1 MYCRCFFSVA
11 QGLWPY
17 PVVTSNNLFSFHSY
31 LLHISRITISHPYHF
46 KLELGK
52 DSFASLV
59 SACSGEPE
67 FKVKM
72 VKLGVECTCF
82 FCLFHLVCF
91 WVISQTC
98 AKLESIL
105 TLQSLTKHYF
115 LCKDT
120 IVHIYY
126 VENTSGNKKIF
137 F

>member
-1 MYCRCFFSVA
+1 MA
-11 QGLWPY
+11 QGLY
-17 PVVTSNNLFSFHSY
+17 PVVTSNNLFSYELHSY
-31 LLHISRITISHPYHF
+31 LLHIIRITISYPYHF

-52 DSFASLV
+52 DLFASLV

-72 VKLGVECTCF
+72 VKLGVECACF
-82 FCLFHLVCF
+82 FCLFHLVCY

-98 AKLESIL
+98 AKLELIL

-120 IVHIYY
+120 TVHIYY
-126 VENTSGNKKIF
+126 VENRKIF